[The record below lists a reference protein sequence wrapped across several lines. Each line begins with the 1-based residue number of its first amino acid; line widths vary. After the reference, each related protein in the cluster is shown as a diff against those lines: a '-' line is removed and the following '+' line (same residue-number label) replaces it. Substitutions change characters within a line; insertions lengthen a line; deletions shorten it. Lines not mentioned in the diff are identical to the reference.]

1 MVRRVAA
8 EYIASV
14 DQGTASSRCL
24 IFDSEARVVSVGQ
37 KEHHHIF
44 PRPGWVEHD
53 PEEIWHNVVSVVQEA
68 LSKAQLTPG
77 DLTAL
82 GITNQRET
90 TVVWERESGRP
101 VHNAINWQD
110 TRTDKLIR
118 ELGDQDRFKRQCG
131 LPLATYFSGPKLA
144 WMLEH
149 IDGLRERAEA
159 GEVLF
164 GTMDSWLIWK
174 LTGEHCTDV
183 TNASRT
189 MLMNLA
195 TLEWDPEL
203 LDAFGVPRA
212 MLPEIRSSAEVYGE
226 AKLLGGAPVASALGD
241 QHAALFGQTCYERG
255 DTKCTYGTGSLLL
268 MNTGAEAVWSRNG
281 LLTTVGYKIGD
292 SAATYALEGS
302 IAVTGAL
309 VQWLRDNLELIG
321 SAPEIETL
329 ARTVEDNGGCYFV
342 PAFSGLFAPHWR
354 SDARGVIAGLTGYIT
369 KGHLARAVLEA
380 TAFQTREVVE
390 AMNGDA
396 TVDLPLLRVD
406 GGMTANNLLMQFLAD
421 MLDVPV
427 VRPIVAETPSLG
439 AAYAAGL
446 AVGFWPD
453 MDTLRAKWHRA
464 AEWLPRMDPAK
475 REKYYRKW
483 KKTVE
488 RTHDWVDDDD

>member
-1 MVRRVAA
+1 
-8 EYIASV
+8 
-14 DQGTASSRCL
+14 
-24 IFDSEARVVSVGQ
+24 
-37 KEHHHIF
+37 
-44 PRPGWVEHD
+44 VEHD
-53 PEEIWHNVVSVVQEA
+53 PEEIWHNVVSVVQDA
-68 LSKAQLTPG
+68 LSRAQLQAG
-77 DLTAL
+77 DLRAL

-101 VHNAINWQD
+101 VHNAITWQD
-110 TRTDKLIR
+110 MRTDRLIR
-118 ELGDQDRFKRQCG
+118 ELGDQDRFKERCG

-144 WMLEH
+144 WLLDH
-149 IDGLRERAEA
+149 VDGLRERAEA
-159 GEVLF
+159 GEVVF

-174 LTGEHCTDV
+174 LTGEHVTDV

-195 TLEWDPEL
+195 TLDWDAEM
-203 LDAFGVPRA
+203 LDAFGIPRA
-212 MLPEIRSSAEVYGE
+212 MLPAIRSSSEIYG
-226 AKLLGGAPVASALGD
+226 AATMLGGVPVASALGD
-241 QHAALFGQTCYERG
+241 QHAALFGQTCYELG
-255 DTKCTYGTGSLLL
+255 DAKCTYGTGSFLL
-268 MNTGAEAVWSRNG
+268 MNTGEQPVYSANG

-292 SAATYALEGS
+292 SPATYALEGS

-329 ARTVEDNGGCYFV
+329 ARTVDDNGGCYFV

-396 TVDLPLLRVD
+396 TVDLASLRVD

-453 MDTLRAKWHRA
+453 TESLRAHWHRA
-464 AEWLPRMDPAK
+464 AEWLPRMDPGV
-475 REKYYRKW
+475 REKSYRKW
-483 KKTVE
+483 RKTVE